1 MPWPEGEE
9 SRMSTLRQIGT
20 VTAMN
25 LRSIPQRLG
34 TSLVIVV
41 GIGGVVA
48 VLVSVLAMAVGFNET
63 IKGAGRPDR
72 VIVLRASSNSE
83 LSSTLSRDAVLT
95 VEDAE
100 GIKKAP
106 GGQPIADAEAVVI
119 VDRLQKGSGTGA
131 NVTLRGVGRM
141 AWQLRPEIHLTEGRM
156 FEPGKRELIVGHA
169 AQQQFEGLEV
179 GSQIAFRDGDWT
191 VVGSFESHGDSHE
204 SELMADVETVL
215 AAYRRD
221 SFQSVTALL
230 ESVDAFDAFK
240 TALTT
245 NPALQV
251 DVNREPVYYASLSEQ
266 LSKVLTFVAYVVGS
280 IMAVGAL
287 FGALNTMYSA
297 VSARSLEIATLR
309 AIGFGAGAVVVSVFV
324 EALLLAV
331 AGGAIGAA
339 IAWIFFNGNA
349 ANTLSGNFTQV
360 VFRLSVTPGLI
371 ALGIGWAAA
380 IGLIGGLFPAIR
392 AARLPIATALRAV

>member
-1 MPWPEGEE
+1 
-9 SRMSTLRQIGT
+9 MSILRQIGV

-34 TSLVIVV
+34 TSLVIVI
-41 GIGGVVA
+41 GIAGVVA

-63 IKGAGRPDR
+63 VKNTGRPDR
-72 VIVLRASSNSE
+72 AIVLRGGSNSE
-83 LSSTLSRDAVLT
+83 LSSTLARDAVLT
-95 VEDAE
+95 IEDAA
-100 GIKKAP
+100 GIKKTAS
-106 GGQPIADAEAVVI
+106 GQPIASAEAVVI
-119 VDRLQKGSGTGA
+119 VDLLQKGTGTGA
-131 NVTLRGVGRM
+131 NVTLRGVGPQ
-141 AWQLRPEIHLTEGRM
+141 AWVLRPEIHLIDGRL
-156 FEPGKRELIVGHA
+156 FEPGKREIIVGRS
-169 AQQQFEGLEV
+169 AQLQFQGLEV
-179 GSQIAFRDGDWT
+179 GGHIAFRDADWT

-204 SELMADVETVL
+204 SEIMGDVETVL
-215 AAYRRD
+215 AAYRRNLYN
-221 SFQSVTALL
+221 SATVLL
-230 ESVDAFDAFK
+230 DSVDSFDAFK

-245 NPALQV
+245 NPTLSV
-251 DVNREPVYYASLSEQ
+251 DVKREPEYYASLSER
-266 LSKVLTFVAYVVGS
+266 LATVLDFVAYFVGT
-280 IMAVGAL
+280 IMAIGAL

-309 AIGFGAGAVVVSVFV
+309 AIGFGSLAVVISVFV
-324 EALLLAV
+324 EALLLALT
-331 AGGAIGAA
+331 GGVIGAA

-371 ALGIGWAAA
+371 ALGITWAAV